1 MAELYSVGRIKMTLP
16 KAVVWVTLPVI
27 LLGTAGCSEPRRA
40 GLTDPEVRFNVNG
53 GSFVTTGGAE
63 ITLIVNDFTERW
75 SFNAKG
81 SPAKGNFNFVSRLFG
96 GTVQARG
103 DILCYSISGNRA
115 RLGGLITSSTAPE
128 LIGSEAIWSVEDNG
142 EGSAAVAADRATALE
157 LGDAQSYCLVPPI
170 PDPKSL
176 PIETGNVQVHP

>member
-1 MAELYSVGRIKMTLP
+1 MTLP
-16 KAVVWVTLPVI
+16 RAVVPVTLPVI
-27 LLGTAGCSEPRRA
+27 LLGIVGCSDARRA
-40 GLTDPEVRFNVNG
+40 GPTDPEVRFSVNG

-63 ITLIVNDFTERW
+63 ITLIVDDFTERW

-81 SPAKGNFNFVSRLFG
+81 SPAKGNFNFVSRIFG
-96 GTVQARG
+96 GAVHARG
-103 DILCYSISGNRA
+103 DILCYNISGNRA
-115 RLGGLITSSTAPE
+115 RLGGLITDSSAPE

-142 EGSAAVAADRATALE
+142 EGSSAVVPDRATALE

-170 PDPKSL
+170 PDPTSL